1 MNAGKTVFA
10 QILEHLPR
18 YEFDKF
24 VKEYEGNRRVR
35 KFPCYDQFLCLAYAQ
50 LTYRESLRDI
60 ETCLNSHHEKLYH
73 IGFRGQISRSTM
85 ADAGEMRDYRIY
97 QDFAYHLISIARKLY
112 QNEELAIDLAY
123 SLYAF
128 DSTTIDLCLS
138 LFPWANFRKTKAAIK
153 MHTLLDL
160 RGSIPTFIS
169 LTTGKVHDVNVL
181 DILPLEKDSVIAIDR
196 GYVDFT
202 RFYTLNLFP
211 AFFVIRAKGNFR
223 CRRLHSQ
230 KVDKTLGLRSDQRI
244 VLTTKKSRAAYPE
257 ALRRVSYVDLD
268 TNKRFVYLTNIF
280 TVSAKTVADIYKQ
293 LWQVGA
299 SSQGRI
305 IQSVKVRPRLKDSM
319 PRSLEGAVAR
329 KQDGEALRQ
338 HSLKGGCATHQVV
351 TYSER
356 RRSLVT
362 SIPVAETVYNARRQ
376 QEMTAMSQI
385 RHFSPAGYQR
395 RHGAKDHAETGEA
408 LDARRRNLDEEF
420 RPITLNGKWQEWR
433 QGGGSG
439 RTTVDPR
446 AAKRAGREGPGP
458 VDIPFGKVR
467 QG

>member
-24 VKEYEGNRRVR
+24 VEKYEGDHRVR
-35 KFPCYDQFLCLAYAQ
+35 RFPCYDQFLCLAYAQ

-112 QNEELAIDLAY
+112 QNEELAIDLDY

-138 LFPWANFRKTKAAIK
+138 LFPWAHFRKTKAAIK

-196 GYVDFT
+196 GYIDFS
-202 RFYTLNLFP
+202 RLYALNLFP
-211 AFFVIRAKGNFR
+211 AFFVIRAKSNFR
-223 CRRLHSQ
+223 CRRLNSQ

-257 ALRRVSYVDLD
+257 TLRRVSYVDLD
-268 TNKRFVYLTNIF
+268 TKKRFVYLTNIF
-280 TVSAKTVADIYKQ
+280 TVSAITVADIYKQ
-293 LWQVGA
+293 RWQVELFFRWIKQHLRIKTFYGTSPNA
-299 SSQGRI
+299 VKTQIWIAISIYLLVAILKKRLDLPGSLHTILQILEVNIFEKKPI
-305 IQSVKVRPRLKDSM
+305 IQIVKDAYKQEPE
-319 PRSLEGAVAR
+319 PSLCN
-329 KQDGEALRQ
+329 QL
-338 HSLKGGCATHQVV
+338 
-351 TYSER
+351 
-356 RRSLVT
+356 
-362 SIPVAETVYNARRQ
+362 
-376 QEMTAMSQI
+376 
-385 RHFSPAGYQR
+385 
-395 RHGAKDHAETGEA
+395 
-408 LDARRRNLDEEF
+408 NLF
-420 RPITLNGKWQEWR
+420 N
-433 QGGGSG
+433 S
-439 RTTVDPR
+439 
-446 AAKRAGREGPGP
+446 
-458 VDIPFGKVR
+458 
-467 QG
+467 

>member
-10 QILEHLPR
+10 QVLEHLPR

-35 KFPCYDQFLCLAYAQ
+35 RFPCYDQFLCLAYAQ

-97 QDFAYHLISIARKLY
+97 QDFACHLISIARKLY
-112 QNEELAIDLAY
+112 QNEELAIDLDY

-138 LFPWANFRKTKAAIK
+138 LFPWAHFRKTKAAIK

-196 GYVDFT
+196 GYIDFS
-202 RFYTLNLFP
+202 RLYTLTLFP
-211 AFFVIRAKGNFR
+211 AFFVIRAKSNFR
-223 CRRLHSQ
+223 CRRLNSQ

-244 VLTTKKSRAAYPE
+244 VLTGKKSRAAYPE

-268 TNKRFVYLTNIF
+268 TKKRFVYLTNIF
-280 TVSAKTVADIYKQ
+280 TVSAITVADIYKQ
-293 LWQVGA
+293 RWQVELFFRWIKQHLRIKTFYGTSPNA
-299 SSQGRI
+299 VKTQIWIAVSIYLLVAILKKRLHLPGNLHTILQILEVNIFEKRPI
-305 IQSVKVRPRLKDSM
+305 IQIVKDAYKQEPE
-319 PRSLEGAVAR
+319 PSLCN
-329 KQDGEALRQ
+329 QL
-338 HSLKGGCATHQVV
+338 
-351 TYSER
+351 
-356 RRSLVT
+356 
-362 SIPVAETVYNARRQ
+362 
-376 QEMTAMSQI
+376 
-385 RHFSPAGYQR
+385 
-395 RHGAKDHAETGEA
+395 
-408 LDARRRNLDEEF
+408 NLF
-420 RPITLNGKWQEWR
+420 N
-433 QGGGSG
+433 S
-439 RTTVDPR
+439 
-446 AAKRAGREGPGP
+446 
-458 VDIPFGKVR
+458 
-467 QG
+467 

>member
-24 VKEYEGNRRVR
+24 VEKYEGDHRVR
-35 KFPCYDQFLCLAYAQ
+35 RFPCYDQFLCLAYAQ

-85 ADAGEMRDYRIY
+85 ARAGEKRDCQIY

-138 LFPWANFRKTKAAIK
+138 LFPWAHFRKTKAAIK

-202 RFYTLNLFP
+202 RLYALNLFP
-211 AFFVIRAKGNFR
+211 AFFVIRAKSNFR
-223 CRRLHSQ
+223 CRRLNSQ

-268 TNKRFVYLTNIF
+268 TKKRFVYLTNIF
-280 TVSAKTVADIYKQ
+280 TVSAITIADIYKQ
-293 LWQVGA
+293 RWQVELFFRWIKQHLRIKTFYGTSPNA
-299 SSQGRI
+299 VKTQIWIAISIYLLVAILKKRLDLPGSLHTILQILEVNIFEKKPI
-305 IQSVKVRPRLKDSM
+305 IQIVKDAYKQEPE
-319 PRSLEGAVAR
+319 PSLCN
-329 KQDGEALRQ
+329 QL
-338 HSLKGGCATHQVV
+338 
-351 TYSER
+351 
-356 RRSLVT
+356 
-362 SIPVAETVYNARRQ
+362 
-376 QEMTAMSQI
+376 
-385 RHFSPAGYQR
+385 
-395 RHGAKDHAETGEA
+395 
-408 LDARRRNLDEEF
+408 NLF
-420 RPITLNGKWQEWR
+420 N
-433 QGGGSG
+433 S
-439 RTTVDPR
+439 
-446 AAKRAGREGPGP
+446 
-458 VDIPFGKVR
+458 
-467 QG
+467 

>member
-24 VKEYEGNRRVR
+24 VKKYEGNRRVR
-35 KFPCYDQFLCLAYAQ
+35 RFPCYDQFLCLAYAQ

-85 ADAGEMRDYRIY
+85 ARAGEKRDCQIY

-112 QNEELAIDLAY
+112 QNEELAIDLDY

-138 LFPWANFRKTKAAIK
+138 LFPWAHFRKTKAAIK

-196 GYVDFT
+196 GYTDFS
-202 RFYTLNLFP
+202 RLYALNLFP
-211 AFFVIRAKGNFR
+211 AFFVIRAKSNFR
-223 CRRLHSQ
+223 CRRLNSQ

-257 ALRRVSYVDLD
+257 ALRRVSYVDMD
-268 TNKRFVYLTNIF
+268 TKKRFVYLTNIF
-280 TVSAKTVADIYKQ
+280 TVSAITVADIYKQ
-293 LWQVGA
+293 RWQVELFFRWIKQHLRIKTFYGTSPNA
-299 SSQGRI
+299 VKTQIWIAISIYLLVAILKKRLDLPGSLHTILQILEVNIFEKKPI
-305 IQSVKVRPRLKDSM
+305 IQIVKDAYKQEPE
-319 PRSLEGAVAR
+319 PSLCN
-329 KQDGEALRQ
+329 QL
-338 HSLKGGCATHQVV
+338 
-351 TYSER
+351 
-356 RRSLVT
+356 
-362 SIPVAETVYNARRQ
+362 
-376 QEMTAMSQI
+376 
-385 RHFSPAGYQR
+385 
-395 RHGAKDHAETGEA
+395 
-408 LDARRRNLDEEF
+408 NLF
-420 RPITLNGKWQEWR
+420 N
-433 QGGGSG
+433 S
-439 RTTVDPR
+439 
-446 AAKRAGREGPGP
+446 
-458 VDIPFGKVR
+458 
-467 QG
+467 

>member
-35 KFPCYDQFLCLAYAQ
+35 RFPCYDQFLCLAYAQ

-85 ADAGEMRDYRIY
+85 ARAGEKRDCQIY

-112 QNEELAIDLAY
+112 QNEELAIDLDY

-138 LFPWANFRKTKAAIK
+138 LFPWAHFRKTKAAIK
-153 MHTLLDL
+153 MHTFLDL

-196 GYVDFT
+196 GYTDFS
-202 RFYTLNLFP
+202 RLYALNLFP
-211 AFFVIRAKGNFR
+211 AFFVIRAKSNFR
-223 CRRLHSQ
+223 CRRLNSQ

-244 VLTTKKSRAAYPE
+244 VLTTKKSRDAYPE
-257 ALRRVSYVDLD
+257 TLRRVSYVDLD
-268 TNKRFVYLTNIF
+268 TKKRFVYLTNIF
-280 TVSAKTVADIYKQ
+280 TVSAITVADIYKQ
-293 LWQVGA
+293 RWQVELFFRWIKQHLRIKTFYGTSPNA
-299 SSQGRI
+299 VKTQIWIAISIYLLVAILKKRLDLPGSLHTILQILEVNIFEKKPI
-305 IQSVKVRPRLKDSM
+305 IQIVKDAYKQEPE
-319 PRSLEGAVAR
+319 PSLCN
-329 KQDGEALRQ
+329 QL
-338 HSLKGGCATHQVV
+338 
-351 TYSER
+351 
-356 RRSLVT
+356 
-362 SIPVAETVYNARRQ
+362 
-376 QEMTAMSQI
+376 
-385 RHFSPAGYQR
+385 
-395 RHGAKDHAETGEA
+395 
-408 LDARRRNLDEEF
+408 NLF
-420 RPITLNGKWQEWR
+420 N
-433 QGGGSG
+433 S
-439 RTTVDPR
+439 
-446 AAKRAGREGPGP
+446 
-458 VDIPFGKVR
+458 
-467 QG
+467 

>member
-35 KFPCYDQFLCLAYAQ
+35 RFPCYDQFLCLAYAQ

-73 IGFRGQISRSTM
+73 IGFRSQISRSTM

-112 QNEELAIDLAY
+112 QNEELAIDLDY

-138 LFPWANFRKTKAAIK
+138 LFPWALFRKTKAAIK

-202 RFYTLNLFP
+202 RLYTVNLFP
-211 AFFVIRAKGNFR
+211 AFFVIRAKSNFR
-223 CRRLHSQ
+223 CRRLNSQ
-230 KVDKTLGLRSDQRI
+230 KVDKTLGLRSDQSV
-244 VLTTKKSRAAYPE
+244 VLTSKKSRAAYPE
-257 ALRRVSYVDLD
+257 TLRRVSYVDLD
-268 TNKRFVYLTNIF
+268 TKKRFVYLTNIF
-280 TVSAKTVADIYKQ
+280 TVSAITVADIYKQ
-293 LWQVGA
+293 RWQVELFFRWIKQHLRIKTFYGTSPNA
-299 SSQGRI
+299 VKTQIWIAISIYLLVAILKKRLHLPGNLHTILQILEVNIFEKKPI
-305 IQSVKVRPRLKDSM
+305 IQVVKDAYKQEPE
-319 PRSLEGAVAR
+319 PSLCN
-329 KQDGEALRQ
+329 QL
-338 HSLKGGCATHQVV
+338 
-351 TYSER
+351 
-356 RRSLVT
+356 
-362 SIPVAETVYNARRQ
+362 
-376 QEMTAMSQI
+376 
-385 RHFSPAGYQR
+385 
-395 RHGAKDHAETGEA
+395 
-408 LDARRRNLDEEF
+408 NLF
-420 RPITLNGKWQEWR
+420 N
-433 QGGGSG
+433 S
-439 RTTVDPR
+439 
-446 AAKRAGREGPGP
+446 
-458 VDIPFGKVR
+458 
-467 QG
+467 

>member
-35 KFPCYDQFLCLAYAQ
+35 RFPCYDHFLCLAYAQ

-85 ADAGEMRDYRIY
+85 ARAGEKRDCQIY

-112 QNEELAIDLAY
+112 QNEELAIDLDY

-138 LFPWANFRKTKAAIK
+138 LFPWAHFRKTKAAIK
-153 MHTLLDL
+153 MHTFLDL

-181 DILPLEKDSVIAIDR
+181 DILPLEKDAVIAIDR
-196 GYVDFT
+196 GYTDFS
-202 RFYTLNLFP
+202 RLYALNLFP
-211 AFFVIRAKGNFR
+211 AFFVIRAKSNLR
-223 CRRLHSQ
+223 YRRLNSQ

-257 ALRRVSYVDLD
+257 TLRRVSYVELD

-280 TVSAKTVADIYKQ
+280 TVSAITVADIYKQ
-293 LWQVGA
+293 RWQVELFFRWIKQHLRIKTFYGTSPNA
-299 SSQGRI
+299 VKTQIWIAVSIYLLVAILKKRLHLPGNLHTILQILEVNIFEKKPI
-305 IQSVKVRPRLKDSM
+305 IQIVKD
-319 PRSLEGAVAR
+319 AY
-329 KQDGEALRQ
+329 KQEPEPALCNQ
-338 HSLKGGCATHQVV
+338 L
-351 TYSER
+351 
-356 RRSLVT
+356 
-362 SIPVAETVYNARRQ
+362 
-376 QEMTAMSQI
+376 
-385 RHFSPAGYQR
+385 
-395 RHGAKDHAETGEA
+395 
-408 LDARRRNLDEEF
+408 NLF
-420 RPITLNGKWQEWR
+420 N
-433 QGGGSG
+433 S
-439 RTTVDPR
+439 
-446 AAKRAGREGPGP
+446 
-458 VDIPFGKVR
+458 
-467 QG
+467 

>member
-35 KFPCYDQFLCLAYAQ
+35 RFPCYDQFLCLAYAQ

-97 QDFAYHLISIARKLY
+97 QDFAYHLISVARKLY
-112 QNEELAIDLAY
+112 QNEELAIDLDY

-138 LFPWANFRKTKAAIK
+138 LFPWAHFRKTKAAIK

-202 RFYTLNLFP
+202 RLYTVNLFP
-211 AFFVIRAKGNFR
+211 AFFVIRAKSNFR
-223 CRRLHSQ
+223 CRHLNSQ

-257 ALRRVSYVDLD
+257 TLRRVSYVDLD

-280 TVSAKTVADIYKQ
+280 TVSAITVADIYKQ
-293 LWQVGA
+293 RWQVDLFFRWIKQHLRIKTFYGTSPNA
-299 SSQGRI
+299 VKTQIWIAVSIYLLVAILKKRLHLPGNLHTILQILEVNIFEKKPI
-305 IQSVKVRPRLKDSM
+305 IQIVKDAYKQEPDE
-319 PRSLEGAVAR
+319 PIGEG
-329 KQDGEALRQ
+329 
-338 HSLKGGCATHQVV
+338 
-351 TYSER
+351 
-356 RRSLVT
+356 
-362 SIPVAETVYNARRQ
+362 
-376 QEMTAMSQI
+376 
-385 RHFSPAGYQR
+385 
-395 RHGAKDHAETGEA
+395 
-408 LDARRRNLDEEF
+408 
-420 RPITLNGKWQEWR
+420 
-433 QGGGSG
+433 
-439 RTTVDPR
+439 
-446 AAKRAGREGPGP
+446 
-458 VDIPFGKVR
+458 
-467 QG
+467 

>member
-1 MNAGKTVFA
+1 LNLHCAFWPVPSLQQWEGGLPMNAGKTVFA
-10 QILEHLPR
+10 QILENLPR

-35 KFPCYDQFLCLAYAQ
+35 RFPCYDQFLCLAYAQ

-112 QNEELAIDLAY
+112 QNEDLAIDLAY

-138 LFPWANFRKTKAAIK
+138 LFPWAHFRKTKAAIK

-202 RFYTLNLFP
+202 RLYTLNLFP
-211 AFFVIRAKGNFR
+211 AFFVIRAKSNFR

-244 VLTTKKSRAAYPE
+244 VLTNKKSRDAYPE
-257 ALRRVSYVDLD
+257 ALRRVSYVDMD
-268 TNKRFVYLTNIF
+268 TKKRFVYLTNIF
-280 TVSAKTVADIYKQ
+280 TVSAITVADIYKQ
-293 LWQVGA
+293 RWQVELFFRWIKQHLRIKTFYGTSPNA
-299 SSQGRI
+299 VKTQIWIAVSIYLLVAILKKRLHLPGNLHTILQILEVNIFEKRPI
-305 IQSVKVRPRLKDSM
+305 IQIVKDAYKQEPE
-319 PRSLEGAVAR
+319 PSLCN
-329 KQDGEALRQ
+329 QL
-338 HSLKGGCATHQVV
+338 
-351 TYSER
+351 
-356 RRSLVT
+356 
-362 SIPVAETVYNARRQ
+362 
-376 QEMTAMSQI
+376 
-385 RHFSPAGYQR
+385 
-395 RHGAKDHAETGEA
+395 
-408 LDARRRNLDEEF
+408 NLF
-420 RPITLNGKWQEWR
+420 N
-433 QGGGSG
+433 S
-439 RTTVDPR
+439 
-446 AAKRAGREGPGP
+446 
-458 VDIPFGKVR
+458 
-467 QG
+467 

>member
-1 MNAGKTVFA
+1 MNTGKTVFA

-24 VKEYEGNRRVR
+24 VEKYKGNHRVR
-35 KFPCYDQFLCLAYAQ
+35 RFSCYDQFLCLAYSQ

-112 QNEELAIDLAY
+112 QNEELAIDLDY

-138 LFPWANFRKTKAAIK
+138 LFPWAHFRKTKAAIK

-202 RFYTLNLFP
+202 RLYALNLFP
-211 AFFVIRAKGNFR
+211 AFFVIRAKSNFR
-223 CRRLHSQ
+223 CRRLNSQ

-244 VLTTKKSRAAYPE
+244 VLTTKKSSAAYPE
-257 ALRRVSYVDLD
+257 TLRRVSYVDLD
-268 TNKRFVYLTNIF
+268 TKKRFVYLTNIF
-280 TVSAKTVADIYKQ
+280 TVSAITVADIYKQ
-293 LWQVGA
+293 RWQVELFFRWIKQHLRIKTFYGTSPNA
-299 SSQGRI
+299 VKTQIWIAISIYLLVAILKKRLDLPGSLHTILQILEVNIFEKKPI
-305 IQSVKVRPRLKDSM
+305 IQIVKDAYKQEPE
-319 PRSLEGAVAR
+319 PSLCN
-329 KQDGEALRQ
+329 QL
-338 HSLKGGCATHQVV
+338 
-351 TYSER
+351 
-356 RRSLVT
+356 
-362 SIPVAETVYNARRQ
+362 
-376 QEMTAMSQI
+376 
-385 RHFSPAGYQR
+385 
-395 RHGAKDHAETGEA
+395 
-408 LDARRRNLDEEF
+408 NLF
-420 RPITLNGKWQEWR
+420 N
-433 QGGGSG
+433 S
-439 RTTVDPR
+439 
-446 AAKRAGREGPGP
+446 
-458 VDIPFGKVR
+458 
-467 QG
+467 

>member
-24 VKEYEGNRRVR
+24 VKKYEGNHRVR

-97 QDFAYHLISIARKLY
+97 QDFAYYLISIARKLY
-112 QNEELAIDLAY
+112 QNEEMAIDLDY

-138 LFPWANFRKTKAAIK
+138 LFPWAYFRKTKAAIK

-202 RFYTLNLFP
+202 RLYTVNLFP
-211 AFFVIRAKGNFR
+211 AFFVIRAKSNFR
-223 CRRLHSQ
+223 YRRLNSQ

-257 ALRRVSYVDLD
+257 TLRRVSYVDLD
-268 TNKRFVYLTNIF
+268 TKKRFVYLTNIF
-280 TVSAKTVADIYKQ
+280 TVSALTVADIYKQ
-293 LWQVGA
+293 RWQVELFFRWIK
-299 SSQGRI
+299 QHLRI
-305 IQSVKVRPRLKDSM
+305 KTFYGTSPNAVKTQIWIAVSIYLLVAILKKRLHLPGNLHTILQILEVNIFEKKPIFQIVKD
-319 PRSLEGAVAR
+319 AY
-329 KQDGEALRQ
+329 KQEPEPALCNQ
-338 HSLKGGCATHQVV
+338 L
-351 TYSER
+351 
-356 RRSLVT
+356 
-362 SIPVAETVYNARRQ
+362 
-376 QEMTAMSQI
+376 
-385 RHFSPAGYQR
+385 
-395 RHGAKDHAETGEA
+395 
-408 LDARRRNLDEEF
+408 NLF
-420 RPITLNGKWQEWR
+420 N
-433 QGGGSG
+433 S
-439 RTTVDPR
+439 
-446 AAKRAGREGPGP
+446 
-458 VDIPFGKVR
+458 
-467 QG
+467 

>member
-85 ADAGEMRDYRIY
+85 ARAGEKRDYRIY
-97 QDFAYHLISIARKLY
+97 QDFAYHLISIAKKLY
-112 QNEELAIDLAY
+112 QNEELAIELAY

-138 LFPWANFRKTKAAIK
+138 LFPWAHFRKTKAAIK
-153 MHTLLDL
+153 MNTLLDL

-202 RFYTLNLFP
+202 RLYALNLFP
-211 AFFVIRAKGNFR
+211 AFFVIRAKSNFR
-223 CRRLHSQ
+223 CRRLNSQ

-244 VLTTKKSRAAYPE
+244 VLTTKKSRDAYPE
-257 ALRRVSYVDLD
+257 ALRRVSYVDLA
-268 TNKRFVYLTNIF
+268 TKKRFVYMTNIF
-280 TVSAKTVADIYKQ
+280 TVSAITVADIYKQ
-293 LWQVGA
+293 RWQVELFFRWIKQHLRIKTFYGTSPNA
-299 SSQGRI
+299 VKTQIWIAISIYLLVAILKKRLDLPGNLHTILQILEVNIFEKRPI
-305 IQSVKVRPRLKDSM
+305 IQIVKD
-319 PRSLEGAVAR
+319 AY
-329 KQDGEALRQ
+329 KQEPEPCLCNQ
-338 HSLKGGCATHQVV
+338 L
-351 TYSER
+351 
-356 RRSLVT
+356 
-362 SIPVAETVYNARRQ
+362 
-376 QEMTAMSQI
+376 
-385 RHFSPAGYQR
+385 
-395 RHGAKDHAETGEA
+395 
-408 LDARRRNLDEEF
+408 NLF
-420 RPITLNGKWQEWR
+420 N
-433 QGGGSG
+433 S
-439 RTTVDPR
+439 
-446 AAKRAGREGPGP
+446 
-458 VDIPFGKVR
+458 
-467 QG
+467 

>member
-24 VKEYEGNRRVR
+24 VKKYEGNRRVR
-35 KFPCYDQFLCLAYAQ
+35 RFPCYDQFLCLAYAQ

-73 IGFRGQISRSTM
+73 IGFRSQISRSTM

-112 QNEELAIDLAY
+112 QNEELAIDLDF

-138 LFPWANFRKTKAAIK
+138 LFPWALFRKTKAAIK

-202 RFYTLNLFP
+202 RLYTVNLFP
-211 AFFVIRAKGNFR
+211 AFFVIRAKSNFR
-223 CRRLHSQ
+223 CRRLNSQ
-230 KVDKTLGLRSDQRI
+230 KVDKTLGLRSDQSV
-244 VLTTKKSRAAYPE
+244 VLTSKKSRAAYPE
-257 ALRRVSYVDLD
+257 TLRRVSYVDLD
-268 TNKRFVYLTNIF
+268 TKKRFVYLTNIF
-280 TVSAKTVADIYKQ
+280 TVSAITVADIYKQ
-293 LWQVGA
+293 RWQVELFFRWIKQHLRIKTFYGTSPNA
-299 SSQGRI
+299 VKTQIWIAISIYLLVAILKKRLHLPGNLHTILQILEVNIFEKKPI
-305 IQSVKVRPRLKDSM
+305 IQVVKDAYKQEPE
-319 PRSLEGAVAR
+319 PSLCN
-329 KQDGEALRQ
+329 QL
-338 HSLKGGCATHQVV
+338 
-351 TYSER
+351 
-356 RRSLVT
+356 
-362 SIPVAETVYNARRQ
+362 
-376 QEMTAMSQI
+376 
-385 RHFSPAGYQR
+385 
-395 RHGAKDHAETGEA
+395 
-408 LDARRRNLDEEF
+408 NLF
-420 RPITLNGKWQEWR
+420 N
-433 QGGGSG
+433 S
-439 RTTVDPR
+439 
-446 AAKRAGREGPGP
+446 
-458 VDIPFGKVR
+458 
-467 QG
+467 